1 MDKATLFG
9 LLIGLGTIIGAMVLG
24 GEGAEFL
31 YVPAIMIVFG
41 GTLAGTLI
49 KFSFH
54 QVLNSVKLA
63 VMTFRRP
70 KDEVRD
76 LIDLSVELSKLARTQ
91 SILALE
97 DAEIPNAFYRK
108 AVQLTV
114 DGVEPDVIKQVLE
127 DEKELSI
134 QRHEVGQKVF
144 RSIGEQAPAFGMI
157 GTLVGLVQM
166 LGNLEDPESVGPGM
180 AVALLTTLYG
190 AIFAQLI
197 ALPIADNL
205 EMRAE
210 SEAVNKALIIDAIA
224 CIHQGYNPRMVEE
237 VLSTYLPSNRRA
249 AEPEPER
256 RDQGA
261 AAEGAAKG
269 P

>member
-1 MDKATLFG
+1 LDKATLFG
-9 LLIGLGTIIGAMVLG
+9 VLLGLGTIFGAIILG
-24 GEGAEFL
+24 GEGAAFFYL
-31 YVPAIMIVFG
+31 PAILIVFG

-54 QVLNSVKLA
+54 QVANSMKLA
-63 VMTFRRP
+63 IMTFRRP
-70 KDEVRD
+70 RDEVRD
-76 LIDLSVELSKLARTQ
+76 LITISVELSKLARTQ

-97 DAEIPNAFYRK
+97 DVEIPNAFYRK

-114 DGVEPDVIKQVLE
+114 DGVEPDVIKQVLG

-134 QRHEVGQKVF
+134 QRHEIGQKVF

-166 LGNLEDPESVGPGM
+166 LGNLENPESVGPGM

-190 AIFAQLI
+190 AIFAQLV

-210 SEAVNKALIIDAIA
+210 SEAVNKSLIIDAIG

-237 VLSTYLPSNRRA
+237 VLSTYLPSNRRV
-249 AEPEPER
+249 AEPAPER
-256 RDQGA
+256 EQGA

-269 P
+269 S